1 MRRRAS
7 RGARVLPNLRAMGE
21 SLFVRR
27 GEVLTADGRL
37 NRADVVIHEG
47 AIAQLGPNLEAP
59 SEVETLDAADTIVAP
74 GLINAHYHSG
84 ENFNPGLYENL
95 PLDLWF
101 VRSHQVTRDAP
112 PSAEAIYTRTMLGAV
127 LMLRSGATTCVD
139 FLYEAPEITLD
150 TLAPVVQAYRDAGM
164 RATVLLGVADMPFV
178 ASLPLDDP
186 DGIAAREAPAPARER
201 IMELARAAVG
211 RWHEPQ
217 GRIGIGLGPSA
228 PQRCTPELL
237 EQTLELALERDLVWQ
252 THVLE
257 TRSQAYTSRQ
267 LHGHSFVEWM
277 ADRGLLSPATTLV
290 HTVWLS
296 DRDIELMSRAGTPAV
311 HCLLSNLRLGDG
323 VARLPA
329 LRRGGVRV
337 ALGTDGRGCDETLDM
352 FELAKMTA
360 CVHKARGGDW
370 RDWPTARD
378 ALEMATSAASVC
390 TGHGEALGRIERG
403 ARADL
408 TLLRRNSPTF
418 TPLHDPIRQL
428 VYGTAS
434 REVRDVVVDGRLV
447 VRDGRVLG
455 VDLDELLARAN
466 EHTPEILGGVRREDA
481 DEIEQLVDE
490 MYQRVERTELDVDS
504 YIPS

>member
-1 MRRRAS
+1 ME
-7 RGARVLPNLRAMGE
+7 E
-21 SLFVRR
+21 SLFVHG
-27 GEVLTADGRL
+27 GEVLTPDGHLSRMDL
-37 NRADVVIHEG
+37 VIDGGGIAELG
-47 AIAQLGPNLEAP
+47 AALEPP
-59 SEVETLDAADTIVAP
+59 SETETLDATGTIVAP

-101 VRSHQVTRDAP
+101 VRSHQVTRDEP

-127 LMLRSGATTCVD
+127 LMLRCGATACVD
-139 FLYEAPEITLD
+139 FLYEAPEITLE
-150 TLAPVVQAYRDAGM
+150 TLEPVVRAYRDAGI

-186 DGIAAREAPAPARER
+186 AAAAAREAPAPTRER
-201 IMELARAAVG
+201 IMALARAAVD

-217 GRIGIGLGPSA
+217 GMIGIGLGPSA
-228 PQRCTPELL
+228 PQRCSPELL
-237 EQTLELALERDLVWQ
+237 EQTLELAHERDLVWQ

-267 LHGHSFVEWM
+267 RHGHSFVEWM
-277 ADRGLLSPATTLV
+277 AERGMLGRRSTLV

-296 DRDIELMSRAGTPAV
+296 DRDIELMSGADVPAV

-329 LRRGGVRV
+329 LRRAGVRV

-352 FELAKMTA
+352 LELAKMTA
-360 CVHKARGGDW
+360 SVHKARGGDW
-370 RDWPTARD
+370 RDWPTARG
-378 ALEMATSAASVC
+378 AFEMATAAGSAC

-408 TLLRRNSPTF
+408 MLLRRHSPVF
-418 TPLHDPIRQL
+418 TPLHDPVRQL
-428 VYGTAS
+428 VYGAAS
-434 REVRDVVVDGRLV
+434 REVRDVVVDGRVV
-447 VRDGRVLG
+447 VRDGRVLA
-455 VDLDELLARAN
+455 VDMDELLLRAN
-466 EHTPEILGGVRREDA
+466 ECTPEVLGGVRRDDA
-481 DEIEQLVDE
+481 DEIEELVDA
-490 MYQRVERTELDVDS
+490 MYQRVERAELDIDS